1 MTTVAGGL
9 LLALGAVYAWTLL
22 RWSLGFRRVVAETD
36 SRPLLSDA
44 ALPTL
49 TVVIPAR
56 DEEATIGS
64 CVDSVL
70 ATDYPEDKL
79 EVIVVDDDSS
89 DRTAAIVRGRI
100 AQQLHPAPVLELAG
114 VHEDRQLDGLGT
126 PQEPTEQTERPS
138 RLRLIQIPE
147 NRRRARAHKKAAI
160 EKAVSHAS
168 GEIIL
173 TTDAD
178 CQVPRLWPRALAS
191 AFDTPEVAFVSGPVR
206 YDLGHRPTL
215 FARLQAMDFF
225 GLMACGAGGI
235 GIGRP
240 NLANGASVA
249 YRRATFEAL
258 GGFSGID
265 HVTSGDDELL
275 MQKIAYGTDLTVRFC
290 AAPDAVVL
298 TEPVHSLR
306 QFVHQR
312 KRWASKGTNYPPRLQ
327 RMLLGVVGF
336 FAALVLT
343 GLATPFVPALA
354 PYLVAAI
361 GLKALSDLTV
371 LGPAARRFKQMSLLR
386 VYPLHLLL
394 HAPHSLLVGLLGPI
408 GGFEWKTRH
417 VDR

>member
-1 MTTVAGGL
+1 MTEIAGGAL
-9 LLALGAVYAWTLL
+9 LVLGLAYTWTLVH
-22 RWSLGFRRVVAETD
+22 WAIGFHRVAAQSDARRV
-36 SRPLLSDA
+36 LSNDE
-44 ALPTL
+44 LPTI

-64 CVDSVL
+64 CVDSVF

-89 DRTAAIVRGRI
+89 DRTAEIVRQR
-100 AQQLHPAPVLELAG
+100 ATRFTLEPQVGASHL
-114 VHEDRQLDGLGT
+114 VGT
-126 PQEPTEQTERPS
+126 DNDHQPDETR

-178 CQVPRLWPRALAS
+178 CWVPPLWPRALAS
-191 AFDTPEVAFVSGPVR
+191 AFDGPEVAFVSGPVR
-206 YDLGHRPTL
+206 YALGDRPSL

-235 GIGRP
+235 GMGRP

-290 AAPDAVVL
+290 ADPEAVVL

-336 FAALVLT
+336 FAALVLSVIALPAVPE
-343 GLATPFVPALA
+343 LAPFVLA
-354 PYLVAAI
+354 AF
-361 GLKALSDLTV
+361 GLKAASDLTV
-371 LGPAARRFKQMSLLR
+371 LGPAARRFHQMRLLA
-386 VYPLHLLL
+386 VYPIHLLI

-408 GGFEWKTRH
+408 GGFEWKERRL
-417 VDR
+417 DR

>member
-1 MTTVAGGL
+1 MTALAGGL
-9 LLALGAVYAWTLL
+9 LLAFGAAYAWTLL
-22 RWSLGFRRVVAETD
+22 RWSLGFQRVVAQ
-36 SRPLLSDA
+36 SDA
-44 ALPTL
+44 RTLLADEALPTI

-56 DEEATIGS
+56 DEEATIGA

-70 ATDYPEDKL
+70 ATDYPKDKL

-89 DRTAAIVRGRI
+89 DRTAEIVRQRVGQ
-100 AQQLHPAPVLELAG
+100 ASLVLAG
-114 VHEDRQLDGLGT
+114 MDEDRQLEAAG
-126 PQEPTEQTERPS
+126 P
-138 RLRLIQIPE
+138 LRLIQIPE

-160 EKAVSHAS
+160 EKAVAHAT

-178 CQVPRLWPRALAS
+178 CLVPPLWPRALVS
-191 AFDTPEVAFVSGPVR
+191 AFDREEVAFVSGPVR
-206 YDLGHRPTL
+206 YALGTRPSL

-249 YRRATFEAL
+249 YRRATFDAL

-275 MQKIAYGTDLTVRFC
+275 MQKIAYGTDLRVHFC
-290 AAPDAVVL
+290 AAPEAVVL

-336 FAALVLT
+336 FALLVLSV
-343 GLATPFVPALA
+343 LALPFVPALA
-354 PYLVAAI
+354 PYVLAALA
-361 GLKALSDLTV
+361 LKAASDLTV
-371 LGPAARRFKQMSLLR
+371 LGPAARRFGQMQLLA
-386 VYPLHLLL
+386 VYPIHLLV

-408 GGFEWKTRH
+408 GGFEWKERR

>member
-9 LLALGAVYAWTLL
+9 LLALGAAYAWTLM
-22 RWSLGFRRVVAETD
+22 RWAIGLQRVVAETD
-36 SRPLLSDA
+36 ARPMLSDA
-44 ALPTL
+44 ELPTV

-56 DEEATIGS
+56 DEEATIGP

-70 ATDYPEDKL
+70 ATNYPEDKL

-89 DRTAAIVRGRI
+89 DQTAAIVRERI
-100 AQQLHPAPVLELAG
+100 AQTIRQRAPAELAG
-114 VHEDRQLDGLGT
+114 MTENRQLEDEALDT
-126 PQEPTEQTERPS
+126 PS

-178 CQVPRLWPRALAS
+178 CLVPPLWPRALAS
-191 AFDTPEVAFVSGPVR
+191 AFDGPEVAFVSGPVR
-206 YDLGHRPTL
+206 YALDERSSL

-249 YRRATFEAL
+249 YRRDTFETL

-275 MQKIAYGTDLTVRFC
+275 MQKIAYGTDLGVRFC
-290 AAPDAVVL
+290 ADPRAVVL

-336 FAALVLT
+336 FAALVLS
-343 GLATPFVPALA
+343 GLAIPFAPELAPFVLAALG
-354 PYLVAAI
+354 I
-361 GLKALSDLTV
+361 KAVSDLTV
-371 LGPAARRFKQMSLLR
+371 LGPAARRFHQMRLLF

-408 GGFEWKTRH
+408 GGFEWKARR